1 MNSNNLQTYL
11 LVALLIG
18 LICVAGYKACEIKR
32 DQEQMAKEQAEYQ
45 QSLRDL
51 GYLQDDSTGSQYSGE
66 DSAYTDRT
74 PASPAPAPTVSKDG
88 IEDDGYTTPV
98 TKQTATKQTPAK
110 EPTTSTVTPPAVSAQ
125 PSSSDRIR
133 DLDNET
139 ADDGRYRVVAGSF
152 TKLEGARREMERLI
166 KMGFRDAEVGRYN
179 RGKYAVVIVKRTN
192 DLNEANRIAEQLG
205 RKGVD
210 ATVIDRQRKK

>member
-51 GYLQDDSTGSQYSGE
+51 GYLQGDSTGSQYSGE

-88 IEDDGYTTPV
+88 IEDDGYTAP
-98 TKQTATKQTPAK
+98 ATKQPAAK
-110 EPTTSTVTPPAVSAQ
+110 EPTTSTVTPPAASAQ
-125 PSSSDRIR
+125 PYSSDRIR

-192 DLNEANRIAEQLG
+192 DLNEANRIADQLG